1 MNVKELFKKYFNI
14 LKDQSVSIFCLYM
27 ILFCSET
34 LLYGVLHSSIIG
46 MSVFNYLFLIPIAF
60 VLSGFINLFRFS
72 IINKFITF
80 LIIQLIS
87 IFYIGEFLYYKS
99 SGSLLSVSILGVGGD
114 AITNFWWSLEPII
127 LENRWIILLFELPV
141 IIYFIYLIRSKR
153 KAVQT
158 KGHLTLIVTGVLL
171 WFVLIASLPLGGQQ
185 EYSAYNAYHSRY
197 VDTDTASRKLG
208 VMPNFVV
215 EVKYSFIGGRNST
228 PVLENSETVNM
239 EEEESQAEAL
249 YLEEDLIRYHE
260 YEGLDFNQ
268 LAKLSEDQEIL
279 ALCDYLGSL
288 ECESEND
295 YTGLFEGYNLIYICA
310 ESFSSM
316 AIDENITPTLYK
328 MANNGIVLNNYYN
341 SFKNVTT
348 NGEYALLTGLW
359 PDVARKQTNGG
370 NLTGTMGQSINK
382 DMSQALGNMFN
393 ESEGLQCRGYHNYLG
408 DYYGRNKTLPNMGFE
423 CKFMNDGMKFSTR
436 WPTSDYEMIEQSV
449 EDYINE
455 DRFVTYYMTFSGHGS
470 YTEDNIMVARNI
482 KTVSKMLNTF
492 LPTSATGYLS
502 CNYELEKG
510 MTYLLEKLEEAGKLD
525 NTVIVLTGD
534 HYPYYLTDA
543 GYQALRGEKFD
554 EDFGSFKSTC
564 IIYNAG
570 LQEKIETD
578 VPCTNVD
585 ILPTIL
591 NLFNI
596 DYDSRL
602 YAGSD
607 IFAKGD
613 HIAQLYNRNFISD
626 YVRYNN
632 ATGKAEWLVDTE
644 KYTEEQLSAYLDSA
658 INIVKNRYAMSVE
671 IEDTD
676 FYGFLFEHY
685 NRNSGR
691 IR

>member
-1 MNVKELFKKYFNI
+1 
-14 LKDQSVSIFCLYM
+14 
-27 ILFCSET
+27 
-34 LLYGVLHSSIIG
+34 

-72 IINKFITF
+72 IINKFISF

-632 ATGKAEWLVDTE
+632 ATGKAEWLIDTE

-685 NRNSGR
+685 DRNSGR